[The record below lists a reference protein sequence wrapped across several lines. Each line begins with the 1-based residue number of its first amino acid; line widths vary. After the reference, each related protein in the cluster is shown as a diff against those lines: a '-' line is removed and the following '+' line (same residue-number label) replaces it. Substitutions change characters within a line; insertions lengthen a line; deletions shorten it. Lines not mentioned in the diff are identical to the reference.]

1 MSTKPQSTECPFCGR
16 RFDVATQQSTQRCPR
31 CDCTFDAHAVPVAEN
46 DRSISKTGTDR
57 FQGFILSVADPDV
70 VAETAIAG
78 IFGGLPAGIILG
90 IIDGAV
96 RAAHEPNVAI
106 PWISMVGGGI
116 GGFLLGFVLGTVIGV
131 LVAVGI
137 AALGR
142 VRRVPVDLAAIIAA
156 ALAGLGASVS
166 IAGAAWMPVGVLVGT
181 LGGLAWVGLKHRI
194 RPEHFNSAAH

>member
-1 MSTKPQSTECPFCGR
+1 MSTTRQNAECPFCGR
-16 RFDVATQQSTQRCPR
+16 RFEVPRQQSRLRCPR
-31 CDCTFDAHAVPVAEN
+31 CSCPFDSVPVAEKN
-46 DRSISKTGTDR
+46 QTNPKQRTDP

-90 IIDGAV
+90 IVIGAI
-96 RAAHEPNVAI
+96 RAAHEPNFAI
-106 PWISMVGGGI
+106 PWIYMVGGGI
-116 GGFLLGFVLGTVIGV
+116 GGFLFGFVLGTIVGV

-142 VRRVPVDLAAIIAA
+142 VRRVPVDLAAIMAA

-166 IAGAAWMPVGVLVGT
+166 VAGFSWMPVGVLVGT
-181 LGGLAWVGLKHRI
+181 LGGLAWLGLKHRI
-194 RPEHFNSAAH
+194 RPEPFTR